1 MMNEDKNAIAEKQKL
16 KCYVIDPQFFPDFS
30 VVFRGEHH
38 KPDPRKEDG
47 HMDHET
53 FHSQMMYSVTMA
65 IVRKS
70 LKEGVITQE
79 EYDAADRLMRE
90 KYTPVMT

>member
-1 MMNEDKNAIAEKQKL
+1 MADDDKNAIAEKQKL
-16 KCYVIDPQFFPDFS
+16 NCYVIDPQFPLNFS

-38 KPDPRKEDG
+38 KLDPRKEDG
-47 HMDHET
+47 HMEHET

>member
-1 MMNEDKNAIAEKQKL
+1 MDYEKF
-16 KCYVIDPQFFPDFS
+16 Y
-30 VVFRGEHH
+30 R
-38 KPDPRKEDG
+38 
-47 HMDHET
+47 
-53 FHSQMMYSVTMA
+53 QMMYSVTMA

>member
-1 MMNEDKNAIAEKQKL
+1 MTLNFTLIFLLYFEGSITKSI
-16 KCYVIDPQFFPDFS
+16 
-30 VVFRGEHH
+30 
-38 KPDPRKEDG
+38 PRKEDG
-47 HMDHET
+47 HMEHET

-90 KYTPVMT
+90 KYTPVMA

>member
-1 MMNEDKNAIAEKQKL
+1 M
-16 KCYVIDPQFFPDFS
+16 
-30 VVFRGEHH
+30 EH
-38 KPDPRKEDG
+38 EI
-47 HMDHET
+47 

>member
-1 MMNEDKNAIAEKQKL
+1 MTLNFTQIFLLYFEGNITKL
-16 KCYVIDPQFFPDFS
+16 I
-30 VVFRGEHH
+30 
-38 KPDPRKEDG
+38 PRKEDG
-47 HMDHET
+47 HLEHET

-79 EYDAADRLMRE
+79 EYDAADKLMRE

>member
-1 MMNEDKNAIAEKQKL
+1 MEQEIFQ
-16 KCYVIDPQFFPDFS
+16 
-30 VVFRGEHH
+30 
-38 KPDPRKEDG
+38 
-47 HMDHET
+47 
-53 FHSQMMYSVTMA
+53 SQMMYSVTMA

-79 EYDAADRLMRE
+79 EYDVADRLMRE